1 MPRVGGGIV
10 SVGAVLV
17 GSGLD
22 VPVVPEVGGGV
33 AAVMDVSVLIETP
46 DVFVIAVE
54 EVSVATAL
62 VSVLFAA
69 VSLLHATAPATHMI
83 SKTPS
88 ILRIYPSDL
97 MVLFRS
103 VFDG

>member
-1 MPRVGGGIV
+1 V

-33 AAVMDVSVLIETP
+33 AVMDVSVLIETP

-88 ILRIYPSDL
+88 ILRIYSSDL